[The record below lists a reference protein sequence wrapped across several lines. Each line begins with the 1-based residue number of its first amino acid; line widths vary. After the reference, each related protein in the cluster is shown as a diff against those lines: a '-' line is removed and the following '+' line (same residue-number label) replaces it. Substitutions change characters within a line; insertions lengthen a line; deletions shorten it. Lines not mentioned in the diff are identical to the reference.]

1 MTGLAAKVAVP
12 AVVQAVPW
20 KLIFDFSI
28 ALAFLVVLAWGLR
41 VNDLR
46 GRWLHQYQSE
56 HAARANDLKVYRQ
69 AQANAAA
76 KNKADV
82 AAAAQKQKDISNA
95 QVATLNDR
103 LARLS
108 DELRARGPAAQSHP
122 VEPGVPQTGNASPGT
137 PGAPGLCLS
146 PDQLLRAAQ
155 DEERHNE
162 LIDWVLKQSSIDP
175 NTGASAK

>member
-1 MTGLAAKVAVP
+1 MIGKLVALLG
-12 AVVQAVPW
+12 A
-20 KLIFDFSI
+20 I
-28 ALAFLVVLAWGLR
+28 ALICWQSSQIH
-41 VNDLR
+41 
-46 GRWLHQYQSE
+46 RWHTHYDDE
-56 HAARANDLKVYRQ
+56 HAARVLDQKAYRQ
-69 AQANAAA
+69 AQADAAA
-76 KNKADV
+76 KNKADI